1 MDETPI
7 TATAFIFHTEFRR
20 PGSQAWQEALPLV
33 VCFEPGGAVPLARLG
48 WRDRDGAEADI
59 GFEPGMDG
67 FLGLRTAA
75 DGTALAWRGRL
86 AERSAE
92 HTAHRFGMVSGARS
106 GDGGSA
112 DDSGTDG
119 GAADADAHSGTGE
132 LRVLIG
138 DGNAPTVRVTWAE
151 PDGGGGAIALRH
163 TTEVGGDITR
173 RVREITP
180 SNEHVGAGEVAENV
194 LDPTGAKWLGF
205 RRARRGDWLM
215 FHMAEPVTVRHYM
228 LKSANDFADRD
239 PRDWVLKGSVDGETW
254 TVLDTRIGEFFPS
267 RYQERGYDVATPG
280 TEPYRYFLLEFTE
293 NHGASEIQLSQV
305 RLHSEVLAYESFT
318 GYRHGP
324 GETPRA
330 YEGLAVP
337 DVTAATAAVGA
348 GAEDPPAA
356 DLTTAESWRSYLAEY
371 SADMLRVAEDN
382 ELREVTD
389 EQRAAGWLGFQ
400 GATEEQLR
408 AAEERLGAE
417 LPPSYRSFLAAS
429 NGWRDISAF
438 MYELLSAETIEW
450 LDGSDALEFLFPAGG
465 VEPAADD
472 LEERVLLVSG
482 EGDAQYWLLDSGDTS
497 PDGEW
502 AAYTWASWYPGLGD
516 RHRSFADLVAA
527 ERESFETLKAADGRP
542 VNADGAEELL
552 AEGRR
557 AALRGEAD
565 NALRLFERAG
575 NKGSGAAA
583 YLEVVLEAFLGGT
596 WSSHHDVRHLMG
608 RPHVIEEIGAE
619 QIANEAASLFVAG
632 AARERPGGSVPAA
645 ATVAGMADRFN
656 AVVPGLFPEEAE
668 ILRMRDEGSYDPD
681 TWLVDHR
688 VPEAPAFEQALETA
702 RSLAAGGAADEAW
715 ETIRQALP
723 QWYPTAENRIAPTVL
738 LTDPALRE
746 VVTPRRAREV
756 VHTARGGAAAE
767 TPDTAE
773 TGTTG

>member
-1 MDETPI
+1 MDEMPG
-7 TATAFIFHTEFRR
+7 TATAFIFHTECRR
-20 PGSQAWQEALPLV
+20 PGSRTWQEGRPFTV
-33 VCFEPGGAVPLARLG
+33 RFEPGGAVPLARLG

-86 AERSAE
+86 AERSADR
-92 HTAHRFGMVSGARS
+92 TAHRFGVVSGARS
-106 GDGGSA
+106 GDGSGA
-112 DDSGTDG
+112 DGDGADG
-119 GAADADAHSGTGE
+119 GAADAGGDGE

-138 DGNAPTVRVTWAE
+138 DGGAPAVRVTWAE

-163 TTEVGGDITR
+163 TTEVGGDLTR
-173 RVREITP
+173 SVREITP
-180 SNEHVGAGEVAENV
+180 SDELLSAGEVAENV
-194 LDPTGAKWLGF
+194 LDPTGKKWLG

-239 PRDWVLKGSVDGETW
+239 PRDWVLKGSADGETW

-280 TEPYRYFLLEFTE
+280 AEPYRYFLLEFTE
-293 NHGASEIQLSQV
+293 NHGASETQLSQV
-305 RLHSEVLAYESFT
+305 RLHSEVPAYESFT

-324 GETPRA
+324 GEAPRA
-330 YEGLAVP
+330 YEGLAAAE
-337 DVTAATAAVGA
+337 TAEATAAPGA
-348 GAEDPPAA
+348 RVDGPPAA

-371 SADMLRVAEDN
+371 STDMLRVAADN

-389 EQRAAGWLGFQ
+389 EQRAAGWLGFE
-400 GATEEQLR
+400 GATEEQLT

-438 MYELLSAETIEW
+438 MNELLSAENIEW
-450 LDGSDALEFLFPAGG
+450 LDGSDAAEYLFLLDDVAPH
-465 VEPAADD
+465 D

-482 EGDAQYWLLDSGDTS
+482 EGDAQYWLLDSGDVS

-502 AAYTWASWYPGLGD
+502 AAYIWASWYPALGD

-527 ERESFETLKAADGRP
+527 ERESFEMLKAADGRP
-542 VNADGAEELL
+542 VNSDGAEELL

-557 AALRGEAD
+557 AALRGDAEA
-565 NALRLFERAG
+565 ALRFFERAG
-575 NKGSGAAA
+575 NKGSGTAA

-596 WSSHHDVRHLMG
+596 WSHHDLRHLMG
-608 RPHVIEEIGAE
+608 RPHVVEEIGAE
-619 QIANEAASLFVAG
+619 QIANEAAPLFVAG
-632 AARERPGGSVPAA
+632 AARERHGGSVPAA
-645 ATVAGMADRFN
+645 ATAARMADTCN

-668 ILRMRDEGSYDPD
+668 ILRMRDEGSQDPD
-681 TWLVDHR
+681 AWLTAHR
-688 VPEAPAFEQALETA
+688 TPEPPAFEQALETA

-756 VHTARGGAAAE
+756 VHTARGGAAAG
-767 TPDTAE
+767 TATTAE
-773 TGTTG
+773 TGAGPTG